1 MNRIALIA
9 IGLFI
14 VLELIVR
21 DTIICGVPLWLLGLI
36 LFSVIWM
43 MIVGISDKVKIEDC
57 Y

>member
-1 MNRIALIA
+1 MNRVALIA

-21 DTIICGVPLWLLGLI
+21 DTVICGVPLWLIGLI

-43 MIVGISDKVKIEDC
+43 MIVGITDKVKIEDS

>member
-21 DTIICGVPLWLLGLI
+21 DTIIFGVPLWLLGLI

-43 MIVGISDKVKIEDC
+43 TIVGISDKVKIEDF

>member
-1 MNRIALIA
+1 MNRVALIA

-21 DTIICGVPLWLLGLI
+21 DTVICGVPLWLIGLI

-43 MIVGISDKVKIEDC
+43 TIVGITDKVKIEDS

>member
-1 MNRIALIA
+1 MNRVALIA

-14 VLELIVR
+14 VLELMVR

-43 MIVGISDKVKIEDC
+43 TIVGISDKVKIEDS